1 MHKLTLRDLLD
12 TLITAA
18 VVVPF
23 VGYSARGSMPFVHTP
38 EHMAAVGIAGT
49 ALAYA
54 VFGGRTGF
62 GTGPF
67 EWIMF
72 ALWLLTVGFG
82 LAALIVQTS
91 WALLVPMVAGL
102 AIIWV
107 LALLHDAG
115 YMAPVHATRH
125 A

>member
-38 EHMAAVGIAGT
+38 EHMAAVGIAGA

-54 VFGGRTGF
+54 VFGGRQGF

-72 ALWLLTVGFG
+72 ALWVLTVGFG

-102 AIIWV
+102 VIIWV

-115 YMAPVHATRH
+115 YVAPGHAPRP